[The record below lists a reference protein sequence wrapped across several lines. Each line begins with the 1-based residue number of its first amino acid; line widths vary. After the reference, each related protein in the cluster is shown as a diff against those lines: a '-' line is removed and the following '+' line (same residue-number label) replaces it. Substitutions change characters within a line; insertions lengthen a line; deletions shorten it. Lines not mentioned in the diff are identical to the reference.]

1 MHRLGRSQNKQK
13 RKMEKTLDHIV
24 NKNSN
29 VLEKSL
35 ELKENEHGERSNKND
50 RIDQKSQLIK

>member
-1 MHRLGRSQNKQK
+1 
-13 RKMEKTLDHIV
+13 MEKTLDHIV